1 MKPGKPTTFAT
12 CIYNGKKKYLMCLP
26 GNPVSATVTSILFVI
41 PLLNEMHGDISK
53 PVVVKTK
60 VRSIYINIFNE
71 LLVCTYIF
79 TIFFCFRLLLS
90 INYINQSIAGG
101 FDLSIGSSSR
111 VRKSDLNVERWGR
124 SSSGLQYRE
133 SNKQ

>member
-1 MKPGKPTTFAT
+1 MLHLYIYIIIGRVNMKPGKPTTFAT

-53 PVVVKTK
+53 PIVVKTK

-71 LLVCTYIF
+71 LYISNFLSFFFLF
-79 TIFFCFRLLLS
+79 TL
-90 INYINQSIAGG
+90 IN
-101 FDLSIGSSSR
+101 
-111 VRKSDLNVERWGR
+111 
-124 SSSGLQYRE
+124 
-133 SNKQ
+133 